1 MGDRH
6 GGDRHGGDT
15 PAGSGVFTADRL
27 LGLALILLAAGA
39 AWQMLW
45 LDVPLAADPVGPRAF
60 PVVVA
65 AALAACGLALLVQ
78 PGAPWPRAERRIPGP
93 VLVAAMAA
101 YAPLLPTLGFVPATF
116 LLAAVTALAFG
127 ARPVQAAA
135 VAAATAPALWL
146 LLDRLLDLPLPR
158 GFLGV

>member
-1 MGDRH
+1 
-6 GGDRHGGDT
+6 
-15 PAGSGVFTADRL
+15 
-27 LGLALILLAAGA
+27 
-39 AWQMLW
+39 
-45 LDVPLAADPVGPRAF
+45 
-60 PVVVA
+60 
-65 AALAACGLALLVQ
+65 
-78 PGAPWPRAERRIPGP
+78 PWPRAERRLPGP

>member
-1 MGDRH
+1 MSER
-6 GGDRHGGDT
+6 R
-15 PAGSGVFTADRL
+15 AGAGVFGVLTADRL

-60 PVVVA
+60 PVAVA

-78 PGAPWPRAERRIPGP
+78 PGAAWPWAERRVPGP
-93 VLVAAMAA
+93 VVVAAMAA
-101 YAPLLPTLGFVPATF
+101 YAVLLAPLGFVPATF
-116 LLAAVTALAFG
+116 LLAAVVALAFG
-127 ARPVQAAA
+127 ARPVQAVA
-135 VAAATAPALWL
+135 VGAVTAPALWL

-158 GFLGV
+158 GVLGF